1 MVSFTPTTDPATRP
15 MVHSSKQATAL
26 RLQSKRTA
34 STPPLRTR
42 GKATSRDGTRPAQ
55 TPYDLLLERILL
67 GEYTPGTSLIENDIA
82 EELGVSRTPVRE
94 AFLRLKVEGLV
105 NIIPRGGTFVNQ
117 ASMFLIQEI
126 TETRVVLEDYLAQ
139 LVVER
144 HTPGWLDEFRQWLQT
159 VEAMSHDSKHKDWMR
174 KDAEFHD
181 VIDVAA
187 NNRTLSNHLRILRQQ
202 AVLFWGQSS
211 HRADSLDG
219 LLQDFR
225 SALAAIEAR
234 DPERLSAV
242 LRNHCLDHVKRVQS
256 YMSPKPRRSLRAASK
271 P

>member
-1 MVSFTPTTDPATRP
+1 
-15 MVHSSKQATAL
+15 MVHRSKQATAL
-26 RLQSKRTA
+26 RPQAKRAA
-34 STPPLRTR
+34 STQAVRTSNKSPGRNGLRT
-42 GKATSRDGTRPAQ
+42 SQ

-67 GEYTPGTSLIENDIA
+67 GEYAPGASLFENEIA
-82 EELGVSRTPVRE
+82 DELGVSRTPVRE

-144 HTPGWLDEFRQWLQT
+144 HTAGWLDAFRDWLRT
-159 VEAMSHDSKHKDWMR
+159 VEAIGGDSTHRDWMR

-181 VIDVAA
+181 LIDVAA
-187 NNRTLSNHLRILRQQ
+187 NNRTLSIHLRILRQQ

-211 HRADSLDG
+211 HRTDSLDDI
-219 LLQDFR
+219 LKDFQN
-225 SALAAIEAR
+225 ALVAIEAK
-234 DPERLSAV
+234 DAERLSEV

-256 YMSPKPRRSLRAASK
+256 YMSPKLRRPLRAALSK
-271 P
+271 A